1 MSSYHRG
8 TTKAK
13 SAPRLQGDLLFQ
25 TPELPGVGAPADSRP
40 ALANQPETKVGPLP
54 PSQGHWVGLQL
65 FGKKPILNYYLGDRL
80 GAKIP
85 VSEFVTIEPSL
96 QRVLK
101 IGNISKGIY
110 RLFVGSLFQHVHG
123 EGVSLQNGNL
133 LILPLNKP
141 RVIVLGRDQ
150 VTELIDDNGDS
161 IIEH

>member
-1 MSSYHRG
+1 
-8 TTKAK
+8 
-13 SAPRLQGDLLFQ
+13 
-25 TPELPGVGAPADSRP
+25 
-40 ALANQPETKVGPLP
+40 
-54 PSQGHWVGLQL
+54 
-65 FGKKPILNYYLGDRL
+65 
-80 GAKIP
+80 

-161 IIEH
+161 IIDH